1 MNSISEAPSA
11 DGEFNEHNSGY
22 PHVKDGQQGISFSP
36 SAQTGSTRTSGEKRP
51 GNVEIDE
58 KPRGEENNGKQLIE
72 PEIISSDP
80 GIIYSD
86 NNEDIEKHPTR
97 RSESSNSHEEN
108 SDPPDSRLPEAD
120 GLSRDLEG
128 NIYPEGGVQAYVVV
142 FGSFMA
148 LFGTLGLSNS
158 LGSFLAWISTHQLK
172 EYSHRS
178 ISWIFGVYAFLMF
191 FGGLQVG
198 PIFDAKGPRF
208 LLLAGAVMVVLS
220 IVLIGLCEQ
229 YWHFMVVW
237 GIIGGIAV
245 SLVFTPAVAS
255 PGHFFYRYR
264 GRATGIATTGGSVG
278 GIVIPLM
285 LQDLLPKVGFGWATR
300 AVALVT
306 LVSVAVGCILVK
318 SRLPKKKAT
327 KENILP
333 DFRILWE
340 PQFALTTLGI
350 FFIEWGL
357 FIPITYLS
365 AYALSHGMSE
375 KFSYQVLA
383 IFNAGSCFGRW
394 IPGFTADYMG
404 RFNTMIVTV
413 VICFLSCACLWLPA
427 GDSVPMLVVYAL
439 VFGFGSGS
447 NISLTPVCIG
457 QCCKTEHYGRYYAT
471 AYTVVSL
478 GTLTGTPIA
487 GSILTSNG
495 GHYWGLITF
504 TAVCY
509 FAGLVCFVAA
519 KVVRH
524 GRNLLAIY

>member
-1 MNSISEAPSA
+1 MKPISEAPGA
-11 DGEFNEHNSGY
+11 DGAFNEHNSG
-22 PHVKDGQQGISFSP
+22 HLNVQDGQQGESSP
-36 SAQTGSTRTSGEKRP
+36 SSAQPGSTASGEKQI
-51 GNVEIDE
+51 GDVEMDE
-58 KPRGEENNGKQLIE
+58 KAREEGNSGKGFIETENILSPSGATDGENIR
-72 PEIISSDP
+72 
-80 GIIYSD
+80 
-86 NNEDIEKHPTR
+86 DIEKYPNR
-97 RSESSNSHEEN
+97 KSNLSLPQEDN
-108 SDPPDSRLPEAD
+108 GDSPGSQLPEAD

-128 NIYPEGGVQAYVVV
+128 NIYPEGGTEAYLVV

-172 EYSHRS
+172 EYSQRS
-178 ISWIFGVYAFLMF
+178 ISWIFGIYAFLMF
-191 FGGLQVG
+191 FGGLQIG

-208 LLLAGAVMVVLS
+208 LVLAGAVMVMLS
-220 IVLIGLCEQ
+220 MILVGFCEE

-237 GIIGGIAV
+237 GVIGGIAV

-255 PGHFFYRYR
+255 PGHFFYRLR
-264 GRATGIATTGGSVG
+264 GRATGIAATGGSVG
-278 GIVIPLM
+278 GIVYPLM
-285 LQDLLPKVGFGWATR
+285 MQDLLPRVGFAWATR
-300 AVALVT
+300 AMALVT
-306 LVSVAVGCILVK
+306 LVSVTIGCILVR

-357 FIPITYLS
+357 FIPITYIS

-383 IFNAGSCFGRW
+383 ILNVGSCFGRW

-427 GDSVPMLVVYAL
+427 GDSVAMLVVYAL

-457 QCCKTEHYGRYYAT
+457 QCCKTENYGRYYAT

-487 GSILTSNG
+487 GAILTSNG
-495 GHYWGLITF
+495 GNYWGLITF
-504 TAVCY
+504 TTVCY

-524 GRNLLAIY
+524 GRNLWVIF